1 MLTEELEDVE
11 GLTTAGLLDRYL
23 EALAGVI
30 IDRGV
35 EVTSERTGL
44 DPVVL
49 EGVLDDDPDGVT
61 VEDAAT
67 LLALEDPDRDVRD
80 VLEDVSTTLMVG
92 MTEAVL
98 DVDTV
103 AAELGDDL
111 TPTEVQQKLE
121 GRAPMSL
128 EEYAAVRLLLARRR
142 W

>member
-1 MLTEELEDVE
+1 MLTDELEDVE

-23 EALAGVI
+23 EALADVI
-30 IDRGV
+30 VDRGV

-44 DPVVL
+44 DPAVL

-61 VEDAAT
+61 VADAAT
-67 LLALEDPDRDVRD
+67 VLALDDPDRDVRD
-80 VLEDVSTTLMVG
+80 VLDDVSTTLMVG
-92 MTEAVL
+92 MTAAVL

-128 EEYAAVRLLLARRR
+128 EEYAAVRLLLAKRR